1 MTVDDGDLIVVEVF
15 EVAVTQVNDV
25 PVITSVAPASAT
37 EDIEY
42 SYQVDVED
50 PDNSIF
56 EFTLSDA
63 PVGMVI
69 TPSGLITW
77 TPLEGVT
84 TSGVVTLTVDDG
96 DLIAVEVFEVAVTQV
111 NDVPVIT
118 SVAPVSATEDVE
130 YSYQVDVEDPDN
142 TNFEFT
148 LDNAPDGMAV
158 SDSGLI
164 LWTPLEGV
172 TTSGVVTL
180 FVDDG
185 DLIAVEVFEV
195 AVTQVNDVPVI
206 TSMLS
211 TSATE
216 DIEYGYRVMLKT
228 QIILVLNLL

>member
-1 MTVDDGDLIVVEVF
+1 MK
-15 EVAVTQVNDV
+15 
-25 PVITSVAPASAT
+25 
-37 EDIEY
+37 
-42 SYQVDVED
+42 
-50 PDNSIF
+50 
-56 EFTLSDA
+56 
-63 PVGMVI
+63 
-69 TPSGLITW
+69 
-77 TPLEGVT
+77 
-84 TSGVVTLTVDDG
+84 
-96 DLIAVEVFEVAVTQV
+96 VAVTQV

-180 FVDDG
+180 TVDDG

-206 TSMLS
+206 TSVAPA
-211 TSATE
+211 SATE
-216 DIEYGYRVMLKT
+216 DIEYSYQVDVET